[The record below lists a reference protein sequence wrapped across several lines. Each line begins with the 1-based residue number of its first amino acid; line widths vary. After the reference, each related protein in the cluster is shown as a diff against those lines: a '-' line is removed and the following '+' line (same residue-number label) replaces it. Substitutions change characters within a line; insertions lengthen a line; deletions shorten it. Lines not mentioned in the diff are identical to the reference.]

1 MQYGEIITQEPQRE
15 NNAAD
20 YIILDREIVNVF
32 ISSCTF
38 FCFCTFL
45 TFFEKDLFSLTFLH
59 RRLEQQNMTR
69 HQLMHPE
76 SNESLLI
83 LLRRL
88 ATWRYPHLLLS
99 AQRDSGYT
107 LISPTRK
114 ALSSKPTSRHCCY
127 RSMRQ
132 TDARPLHRAC
142 VGGDNEHVIAN
153 ILS

>member
-32 ISSCTF
+32 ISSCMF

-88 ATWRYPHLLLS
+88 AT
-99 AQRDSGYT
+99 
-107 LISPTRK
+107 
-114 ALSSKPTSRHCCY
+114 
-127 RSMRQ
+127 
-132 TDARPLHRAC
+132 
-142 VGGDNEHVIAN
+142 
-153 ILS
+153 

>member
-1 MQYGEIITQEPQRE
+1 MLTIVHCKNHLKYSSLNFYHATLARQVYVAKQTAVGAIARAMQYGKTITQEPQRE

-20 YIILDREIVNVF
+20 YIILDREIVMNVF

-45 TFFEKDLFSLTFLH
+45 TFFEKDLFPLTFLH

-88 ATWRYPHLLLS
+88 AT
-99 AQRDSGYT
+99 
-107 LISPTRK
+107 
-114 ALSSKPTSRHCCY
+114 
-127 RSMRQ
+127 
-132 TDARPLHRAC
+132 
-142 VGGDNEHVIAN
+142 
-153 ILS
+153 